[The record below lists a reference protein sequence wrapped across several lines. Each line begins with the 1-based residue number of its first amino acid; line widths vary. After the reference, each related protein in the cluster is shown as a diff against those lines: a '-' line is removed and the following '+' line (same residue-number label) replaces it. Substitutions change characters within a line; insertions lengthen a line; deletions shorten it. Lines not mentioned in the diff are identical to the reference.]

1 MSGIMIA
8 VISLCA
14 IAAVCGVVLVVA
26 SKYMSV
32 PQNEKFPA
40 IRACLPGA
48 NCGACGYAGCDG
60 YATALAEGTET
71 RTNLCVPGASG
82 AAAAVAEV
90 MGVAAE
96 EVVKKVAF
104 VHCDGDCEKAQHKY
118 EYEGLTTC
126 EAANSLFAGEWA
138 CPSSCLGYGDC
149 EAACPSDAIHVV
161 NGVAKVDIRKCTGCG
176 ICARQCPKKVI
187 SLRRFVED
195 KVQVRCS
202 NTQAG
207 AVARKA
213 CSVACIGCKKCEKT
227 CQHDAIHVT
236 DNLARIDYE
245 KCVGCGECVANC
257 PNKVL
262 VKFA

>member
-32 PQNEKFPA
+32 PENEKFPA

-60 YATALAEGTET
+60 YANALAEGNET

-82 AAAAVAEV
+82 AAKAVAEV

-96 EVVKKVAF
+96 DVVKQVAF
-104 VHCDGDCEKAQHKY
+104 VHCNGDCEKAQHKY
-118 EYEGLTTC
+118 EYEGLNSC
-126 EAANSLFAGEWA
+126 AAANSLFAGEWS

-161 NGVAKVDIRKCTGCG
+161 NGVAKVDTSKCTGCG
-176 ICARQCPKKVI
+176 ICTKQCPKKVI
-187 SLRRFVED
+187 SLRRFFED
-195 KVQVRCS
+195 TVQVRCS
-202 NTQAG
+202 NTQGG

-213 CSVACIGCKKCEKT
+213 CAVACIGCKKCEKT
-227 CQHDAIHVT
+227 CQHDAIHVV
-236 DNLARIDYE
+236 DNLARIDHE
-245 KCVGCGECVANC
+245 KCVGCGECVENC
-257 PNKVL
+257 PMKVL
-262 VKFA
+262 VKLA

>member
-14 IAAVCGVVLVVA
+14 IAAVCGIVLVVA

-48 NCGACGYAGCDG
+48 NCGACGFAGCDG

-96 EVVKKVAF
+96 EVVKRVAY
-104 VHCDGDCEKAQHKY
+104 V
-118 EYEGLTTC
+118 
-126 EAANSLFAGEWA
+126 A
-138 CPSSCLGYGDC
+138 CNGDC

-161 NGVAKVDIRKCTGCG
+161 NGLAKVNFAKCTGCG
-176 ICARQCPKKVI
+176 ICAKQCPKKVI

-207 AVARKA
+207 GVARKA
-213 CSVACIGCKKCEKT
+213 CAVACIGCKKCEKT
-227 CQHDAIHVT
+227 CQHDAIHVVN
-236 DNLARIDYE
+236 NLDVIDHE
-245 KCVGCGECVANC
+245 KCVGCGECVEQC
-257 PNKVL
+257 PNGVL
-262 VKFA
+262 VKF

>member
-14 IAAVCGVVLVVA
+14 IAAVCGIVLVVA

-48 NCGACGYAGCDG
+48 NCGACGFAGCDG

-96 EVVKKVAF
+96 EVVRKVAF
-104 VHCDGDCEKAQHKY
+104 VHCDGDCEKTCGKRRY
-118 EYEGLTTC
+118 EYPL
-126 EAANSLFAGEWA
+126 
-138 CPSSCLGYGDC
+138 
-149 EAACPSDAIHVV
+149 
-161 NGVAKVDIRKCTGCG
+161 
-176 ICARQCPKKVI
+176 
-187 SLRRFVED
+187 
-195 KVQVRCS
+195 
-202 NTQAG
+202 
-207 AVARKA
+207 
-213 CSVACIGCKKCEKT
+213 
-227 CQHDAIHVT
+227 
-236 DNLARIDYE
+236 
-245 KCVGCGECVANC
+245 
-257 PNKVL
+257 
-262 VKFA
+262 